1 MHGLIMKL
9 ADYCV
14 ETRSLKA
21 RTLNSL
27 CMVWKKVLHVPCCYS
42 LKRILASY
50 SYAPVTN
57 YLIALDYGNDDGVQY
72 TCAPPRWTQCPF

>member
-42 LKRILASY
+42 HKRFLASY
-50 SYAPVTN
+50 SYAPVSN
-57 YLIALDYGNDDGVQY
+57 YLIVLDYGNGDGVQY
-72 TCAPPRWTQCPF
+72 TYAPPWRTQGPF